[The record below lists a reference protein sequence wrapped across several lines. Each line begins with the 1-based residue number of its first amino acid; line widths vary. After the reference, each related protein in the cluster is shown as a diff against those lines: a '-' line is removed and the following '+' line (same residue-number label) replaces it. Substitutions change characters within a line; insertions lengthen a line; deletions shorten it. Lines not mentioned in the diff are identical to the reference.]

1 MRLAK
6 IKLSGFKSFVDP
18 TTLSLPSNLVGIV
31 GPNGCGKSNTI
42 DAVRWVMG
50 ESSAK
55 NLRGDSME
63 DVIFNGSASRKP
75 VGQAS
80 IELIFD
86 NSDGTLGGAYA
97 QYSEISIRRQV
108 SRDGQSQYF
117 LNHTRCRRRD
127 ITDVFLGTGL
137 GPRSYAI
144 IEQGMISRLIEARPE
159 ELRVYLEEAA
169 GISRYK
175 ERRRETENR
184 MRHTRENLERL
195 NDVREEVGKQLQHLQ
210 RQASTAERFT
220 VLKEEE
226 RRTKAE
232 LLALR
237 LQALQHEADERQRT
251 LQSEQTKQDAAL
263 AQQRHLE
270 AEQEKQ
276 RAALV
281 EANEV
286 YTDIQGRYYA
296 VGTELART
304 EQAVQHAR
312 QLHEQQLQTQQQTE
326 AALQAVEQHRSQD
339 QTRLEALQQQITQLD
354 AAHAQAQAGMET
366 LQEHLE
372 NAQAEMDQWQHR
384 WDAFNEQA
392 AEPARVAQV
401 ERARMEQLERQIDQA
416 KNRLQ
421 RLHDEGQALRTDTVE
436 AEINALQARVEQAA
450 EAQTQLDEQLAA
462 LLDSLDNERRRAT
475 TVSQRLDDTRR
486 QGQEARGRLASLH
499 TLQQAALGLG
509 DAQLT
514 PWLQR
519 HGLETAS
526 RLGQQIRVP
535 PMWEAA
541 LEMVLGHYLEALC
554 VTQLDTLLG
563 ALDDLEQGSL
573 SAVASTAE
581 PRQRESLS
589 APPASFETPSL
600 LSQTQ
605 GPAVLATWLDGIYT
619 VSDVHQAKKLRPALQ
634 PGQSLIT
641 PDGLWLGH
649 DWLRVA
655 RGHDAHRGLL
665 AREQQIQAL
674 EAELSR
680 LHAAQETL
688 EETLEQARAHQQD
701 LEAQREQR
709 QLQINQA
716 HHQLAGLNSQLQQRH
731 SRLEQMQQRLQS
743 LNDEREEL
751 QESLSEALESLQEAT
766 YARNA
771 AVTQMETLSHQRSA
785 LQTQKE
791 QLSQR
796 LSMARANTQQHRE
809 QFHQLALQLESS
821 RSAHQAT
828 AQNLQRLQAQSAQ
841 LQAQLDRLSEQL
853 SEEHAQAEQL
863 QAQQLDELLS
873 QHVSLERS
881 LNEARAAVQ
890 GIEAQLRSLERQR
903 TTAETEVETQRSVLE
918 GLRMACQE
926 IAVRGQTLQEQ
937 LAETAF
943 TLDTLLQT
951 LDPQATIADWQLKVE
966 QLGTKI
972 QRLGAINLAAI
983 EEYKEQAARKTYLDA
998 QYADLHEALETLE
1011 NAIQK
1016 IDRETRAR
1024 FRDTFE
1030 QVSQRFQ
1037 ETFPRLFGGGQ
1048 AHLQMTGED
1057 LLTTGVA
1064 VMVRPPGKRLSTI
1077 HLMSGGEKA
1086 LTAVA
1091 LVFAIFSLNPAPFC
1105 MLDEVDA
1112 PLDEANV
1119 GRFCKLV
1126 REMSAQVQFIFITHN
1141 KATMELAE
1149 QLIGVTMHEPGV
1161 SRLVTVDINE
1171 AADMALA

>member
-80 IELIFD
+80 IELVFD

-175 ERRRETENR
+175 ERRRETETR

-220 VLKEEE
+220 ALKEEE

-237 LQALQHEADERQRT
+237 LQALQHEADERQRA
-251 LQSEQTKQDAAL
+251 LQAEQTTLDAAL

-286 YTDIQGRYYA
+286 YTDIQGRFYA

-312 QLHEQQLQTQQQTE
+312 QLHEQQQQAQRQTE
-326 AALQAVEQHRSQD
+326 AALHEVQQHRSQD
-339 QTRLEALQQQITQLD
+339 QTRLETLEQQITQLQ
-354 AAHAQAQAGMET
+354 AAHAQAQASVET

-372 NAQAEMDQWQHR
+372 NAQTEMDQWQQR
-384 WDAFNEQA
+384 WDHFNEQA

-421 RLHDEGQALRTDTVE
+421 RLHDEGHSLRTDTVE
-436 AEINALQARVEQAA
+436 AEITALQARLEQAA
-450 EAQTQLDEQLAA
+450 EAQSLLDEQLAEV
-462 LLDSLDNERRRAT
+462 LDGLENERRSADAL
-475 TVSQRLDDTRR
+475 SQRLDDIRR
-486 QGQEARGRLASLH
+486 RVQEARGRLASLH

-514 PWLQR
+514 AWLQH

-526 RLGQQIRVP
+526 RLGQEIRVQP
-535 PMWEAA
+535 PWEAA

-554 VTQLDTLLG
+554 VTQLDTVIS
-563 ALDDLEQGSL
+563 ALEALEQGSL

-581 PRQRESLS
+581 PRPPASLS

-619 VSDVHQAKKLRPALQ
+619 VSDVQQARQLRPALT

-641 PDGLWLGH
+641 PDGLWMGP

-655 RGHDAHRGLL
+655 RGSDAHRGLL
-665 AREQQIQAL
+665 AREQQIHAL
-674 EAELSR
+674 ETELDRLQAE
-680 LHAAQETL
+680 QDMT
-688 EETLEQARAHQQD
+688 EETLEQARAQQQD
-701 LEAQREQR
+701 LEAQREQL
-709 QLQINQA
+709 QSQINQA
-716 HHQLAGLNSQLQQRH
+716 HHQWAEINSQQQQRH
-731 SRLEQMQQRLQS
+731 SRLEQMHSRLQRV
-743 LNDEREEL
+743 NDEREEL

-766 YARNA
+766 QARNA
-771 AVTQMETLSHQRSA
+771 AVTAMETLSHQRSA
-785 LQTQKE
+785 LQAQKE
-791 QLSQR
+791 QLSQS
-796 LSMARANTQQHRE
+796 LSMARASSQQHRD
-809 QFHQLALQLESS
+809 QLHQIALQLESS

-828 AQNLQRLQAQSAQ
+828 AQNLQRLQAQ
-841 LQAQLDRLSEQL
+841 
-853 SEEHAQAEQL
+853 AEQL
-863 QAQQLDELLS
+863 QSQLERLHESLSQEQAPADEQAQQLEALLT

-881 LNEARAAVQ
+881 LSEARAAVQ
-890 GIEAQLRSLERQR
+890 GIEAQLRTLERER
-903 TTAETEVETQRSVLE
+903 TAAETQVETQRGVLE

-937 LAETAF
+937 LGETAF
-943 TLDTLLQT
+943 TLDELVQA

-1030 QVSQRFQ
+1030 HVSQHFQ

-1119 GRFCKLV
+1119 GRFCNLV

-1149 QLIGVTMHEPGV
+1149 QLIGVTMREPGV